1 MSAAIYKALLDEV
14 LALSRQLRKQRVRNA
29 LMNLARLKKKSAFV
43 QSLEKE
49 LEVELATH
57 KRGQKIDN
65 LLDIIE
71 DEITDY
77 RFVK

>member
-1 MSAAIYKALLDEV
+1 MSEAIYKGLLAEV
-14 LALSRQLRKQRVRNA
+14 QALSRQLRNQRVRSA
-29 LMNLARLKKKSAFV
+29 LVNLARLKKKSSFV

-57 KRGQKIDN
+57 KRGQRIDN
-65 LLDIIE
+65 ILEIIE

>member
-1 MSAAIYKALLDEV
+1 MSEVIYKGLLAEV
-14 LALSRQLRKQRVRNA
+14 QTLSRQLRNQRVRSA
-29 LMNLARLKKKSAFV
+29 LVNLARLKKKSAFI

-49 LEVELATH
+49 LEIELATH

>member
-1 MSAAIYKALLDEV
+1 MSEAIYKGLLAEV
-14 LALSRQLRKQRVRNA
+14 QALSRQLRNQRVRSA
-29 LMNLARLKKKSAFV
+29 LVNLARLKKKSGFI

-57 KRGQKIDN
+57 KRGQRIDN
-65 LLDIIE
+65 ILEIIE

>member
-1 MSAAIYKALLDEV
+1 MSEVIYKGLLAEV
-14 LALSRQLRKQRVRNA
+14 QTLSRQLRNQRVRSA
-29 LMNLARLKKKSAFV
+29 LVNLARLKKKSVFV

-57 KRGQKIDN
+57 KRGQRIDN
-65 LLDIIE
+65 ILEIIE

>member
-1 MSAAIYKALLDEV
+1 MSEAIYKGLLAEV
-14 LALSRQLRKQRVRNA
+14 QTLSRQLRNQRVRSA
-29 LMNLARLKKKSAFV
+29 LVNLARLKKKSGFI

-57 KRGQKIDN
+57 KRGQRIDN
-65 LLDIIE
+65 ILEIIE

>member
-1 MSAAIYKALLDEV
+1 MSEAIYREILAEV
-14 LALSRQLRKQRVRNA
+14 QTLSRQLRNQRVRSA
-29 LMNLARLKKKSAFV
+29 LVNLARLKKKSSFV

-57 KRGQKIDN
+57 KRGQRIDN
-65 LLDIIE
+65 ILEIIE

>member
-1 MSAAIYKALLDEV
+1 MSEAVYKGLLAEV
-14 LALSRQLRKQRVRNA
+14 QALSRQLRNQRVRSA
-29 LMNLARLKKKSAFV
+29 LVNLARLKKKSVFV

-57 KRGQKIDN
+57 KHGQRIDN
-65 LLDIIE
+65 ILEIIE

>member
-1 MSAAIYKALLDEV
+1 MSEAIYKGLLAEV
-14 LALSRQLRKQRVRNA
+14 QALSRQLRNQRVRSA
-29 LMNLARLKKKSAFV
+29 LVNLARLKKKSGFI

-49 LEVELATH
+49 LEVELTTH
-57 KRGQKIDN
+57 KRGQRIDN
-65 LLDIIE
+65 ILEIIE

>member
-1 MSAAIYKALLDEV
+1 MSEVVYASLLAEV
-14 LALSRQLRKQRVRNA
+14 QTLSRQLRNQRVRSA
-29 LMNLARLKKKSAFV
+29 LVNLARLKKKSSFV

-57 KRGQKIDN
+57 KRGQRIDN
-65 LLDIIE
+65 ILEIIE

>member
-1 MSAAIYKALLDEV
+1 MSEAIYKSILDEV
-14 LALSRQLRKQRVRNA
+14 QTLSRQLRKQRVRSA
-29 LMNLARLKKKSAFV
+29 LMNLARLKKKSVFV

-65 LLDIIE
+65 ILEILE

-77 RFVK
+77 KFVK

>member
-1 MSAAIYKALLDEV
+1 MSEVIYKGLLAEV
-14 LALSRQLRKQRVRNA
+14 QTLSRQLRNQRARSA
-29 LMNLARLKKKSAFV
+29 LMNLARLKKKSVFV

-57 KRGQKIDN
+57 KRGQRIDN
-65 LLDIIE
+65 ILEIIE

>member
-1 MSAAIYKALLDEV
+1 MSEAIYKGLLAEV
-14 LALSRQLRKQRVRNA
+14 QALSRQLRNQRVRSA
-29 LMNLARLKKKSAFV
+29 LVNLARLKKKSAFV

-49 LEVELATH
+49 LELELVTH
-57 KRGQKIDN
+57 KRGQRIDN
-65 LLDIIE
+65 LLEIIE

>member
-1 MSAAIYKALLDEV
+1 MSEAIYKGLLAEV
-14 LALSRQLRKQRVRNA
+14 QALSRQLRNQRVRSA
-29 LMNLARLKKKSAFV
+29 LVNLARLKKKSAFD

-49 LEVELATH
+49 LEIELATH
-57 KRGQKIDN
+57 KRGQRIDN
-65 LLDIIE
+65 ILEIIE

>member
-1 MSAAIYKALLDEV
+1 MSEAIYREILAEV
-14 LALSRQLRKQRVRNA
+14 QTLSRQLRNQRTRNA
-29 LMNLARLKKKSAFV
+29 LVNLARLKKKSSFI

-57 KRGQKIDN
+57 KRGQRIDN
-65 LLDIIE
+65 ILEIIE

-77 RFVK
+77 KFVK

>member
-1 MSAAIYKALLDEV
+1 MSEAIYKGLLAEV
-14 LALSRQLRKQRVRNA
+14 QTLSRQLRNQRVRSA
-29 LMNLARLKKKSAFV
+29 LVNLARLKKKSAFI

-57 KRGQKIDN
+57 KRGQRIDN
-65 LLDIIE
+65 ILEIIE

-77 RFVK
+77 KFVK